1 MVNAMAIPQP
11 IQCGGS
17 EKRERILVIRV
28 EEAIGLVIQL
38 NNNKYINAIRKN
50 VKRKKNG
57 VTKVWGQERVS

>member
-1 MVNAMAIPQP
+1 M
-11 IQCGGS
+11 
-17 EKRERILVIRV
+17 VIRV